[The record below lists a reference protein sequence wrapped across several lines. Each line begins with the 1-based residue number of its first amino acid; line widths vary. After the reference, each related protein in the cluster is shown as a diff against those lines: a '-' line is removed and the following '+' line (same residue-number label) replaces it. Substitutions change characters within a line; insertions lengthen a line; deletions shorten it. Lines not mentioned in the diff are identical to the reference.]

1 MANRKRILLF
11 STLNPYPH
19 WAGSENLWYDLVR
32 DTRTVEHFEFTVQL
46 AASPV
51 TQKKAQDLMEKG
63 VGVHFYRHHNV
74 HFIKRNIQKLKDR
87 LLKRSNKTLPWYNVI
102 TDAYDLV
109 FFNVA
114 ALADLADLIYAV
126 EICIARQVPYVLLLQ
141 HGYEDFF
148 FSSAEEMEKTRVV
161 AMQAKHFIFISHRN
175 RRSLER
181 ALGQEL
187 SNAFHTV
194 NAIPAEKLSKAV
206 ELGKSKP
213 VGRMSPARFFNLGRF
228 SPRDKAQHLLLEALS
243 TEKWKERDW
252 RLSFIGVSG
261 FGREALETLIKF
273 YKIEPARIR
282 IVPHTENV
290 LVAITDED
298 VLLMP
303 SLSEGTPFAMVESM
317 ACGRPA
323 LGTPVGGIPELIS
336 EGKTGWLS
344 NACTAG
350 AIGEQLDLCWK
361 ERDRWKE
368 YGSNAQQY
376 VTAAYNEDVSFP
388 PLVDILK
395 QDCK

>member
-1 MANRKRILLF
+1 MNKKKILLF
-11 STLNPYPH
+11 STLNPYPN
-19 WAGSENLWYDLVR
+19 WAGSENLWYDLVAHKKTTEFFTFHIR
-32 DTRTVEHFEFTVQL
+32 LADSPITRKKGAAIQNGAVQF
-46 AASPV
+46 S
-51 TQKKAQDLMEKG
+51 
-63 VGVHFYRHHNV
+63 FYQHHNT
-74 HFIKRNIQKLKDR
+74 HFLRRNFFRALDK
-87 LLKRSNKTLPWYNVI
+87 LLKKKNRTFPWFNEIRKTN
-102 TDAYDLV
+102 YDLV

-114 ALADLADLIYAV
+114 ALADLSDLIYAV
-126 EICIARQVPYVLLLQ
+126 EICKTRQIPYVLLLE

-148 FSSAEEMEKTRVV
+148 FSSVEEMEKTRAV
-161 AMQAKHFIFISHRN
+161 AVQAKHFIFISHRN

-194 NAIPAEKLSKAV
+194 NAIPAEKLLKAV
-206 ELGKSKP
+206 ELGKCKP

-228 SPRDKAQHLLLEALS
+228 SPRDKAQHLLLEAFS
-243 TEKWKERDW
+243 AGNWKERDW

-261 FGREALETLIKF
+261 FGREALEKLINF

-290 LVAITDED
+290 LEAITDED

-323 LGTPVGGIPELIS
+323 LGTPVGGIPELIGQ
-336 EGKTGWLS
+336 GKSGWLAT
-344 NACTAG
+344 ACTAD

-361 ERDRWKE
+361 ERDRWQE

-388 PLVDILK
+388 PLVDLLK